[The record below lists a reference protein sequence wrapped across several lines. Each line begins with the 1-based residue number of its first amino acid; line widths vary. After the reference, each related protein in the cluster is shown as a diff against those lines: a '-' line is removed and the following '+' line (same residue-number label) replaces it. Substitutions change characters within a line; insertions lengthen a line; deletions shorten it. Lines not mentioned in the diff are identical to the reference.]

1 MIIRGNVHK
10 FGDDIN
16 TDDIIAAEHLVHTEA
31 EILGKHVFK
40 SIRHDFVHKVNRGDI
55 IVAGKNFGCGSS
67 REHAPL
73 AIKGCGVAA
82 VIAGS
87 FAAIFF
93 RNAINVGLPFLLSQE
108 VDQIEEGDSLEID
121 LTSGVIKNL
130 TRDKT
135 YQTQSFP
142 KFLQEIVE
150 KGGLMNYI
158 KEKAKRTGQTSSSL
172 INSKIRGLSRP
183 KNRRRK

>member
-1 MIIRGNVHK
+1 MIIKGRVHK

-31 EILGKHVFK
+31 EELGKHCFK
-40 SIRHDFVHKVNRGDI
+40 SIRHDFVHKVNKGDV

-73 AIKGCGVAA
+73 ALKGCGVAA
-82 VIAGS
+82 VIAKN

-93 RNAINVGLPFLLSQE
+93 RNAINIGLPFLELNE
-108 VDQIEEGDSLEID
+108 IEEIEEGDSLEID
-121 LTSGVIKNL
+121 LSTGIIKNL
-130 TRDKT
+130 SKSQIYRTEA
-135 YQTQSFP
+135 FP

-150 KGGLMNYI
+150 DGGLMSYI
-158 KEKAKRTGQTSSSL
+158 KKKG
-172 INSKIRGLSRP
+172 KG
-183 KNRRRK
+183 K